1 MMGLKDTTIDV
12 VGGNFYLRS
21 LYAMRICYGLR
32 EKCIDVTM
40 ICIGILNTNGV
51 ITIPWGEHNRIY
63 YFTDPVIGSNKKI
76 FIVDSE
82 NRILEYDNVQCV
94 HIDTLRGEVTSIPH
108 VEYALTEIHR
118 SLKITHGTFHD
129 EVPEQ
134 RMVVRF
140 LTGNEKVLE
149 IGGNIGRNSLVIAAI
164 QRQAIQRQ
172 NDGTGLTGLTG
183 SLVTLECDS
192 ATASQLRENRDING
206 MTFHVE
212 EAALSKRP
220 LVQTGTDNKIGNVT
234 QVWDVIQK
242 GAPPQGYTFVKTIRF
257 QELEHKYHVKFDT
270 LVLDCEGAF
279 YYILQDMPEILKGI
293 QLIIMEN
300 DYHDILHKQYVDDI
314 LHTNGFVVNYREC
327 GGWGPCYQNF
337 YEVWKKV

>member
-1 MMGLKDTTIDV
+1 M
-12 VGGNFYLRS
+12 
-21 LYAMRICYGLR
+21 
-32 EKCIDVTM
+32 
-40 ICIGILNTNGV
+40 LNTNGV

-63 YFTDPVIGSNKKI
+63 YFTDPMIGTYKKI
-76 FIVDSE
+76 FIVDEE
-82 NRILEYDNVQCV
+82 NHVLEYDHTQCV
-94 HIDTLRGEVTSIPH
+94 HIDTLRGEVTCVKNI
-108 VEYALTEIHR
+108 EYALTEIHR
-118 SLKITHGTFHD
+118 SLKIEYGTFMD

-134 RMVVRF
+134 RMAVRY
-140 LTGNEKVLE
+140 LTGSEKVLE

-164 QRQAIQRQ
+164 QLR
-172 NDGTGLTGLTG
+172 NPSGGH
-183 SLVTLECDS
+183 LVTLECDPT
-192 ATASQLRENRDING
+192 TAKQLRENRDQNK

-234 QVWDVIQK
+234 QVWDVIHQ
-242 GAPPQGYTFVKTIRF
+242 GAPPQGSTFVNTIRF
-257 QELEHKYHVKFDT
+257 HELEHKYRTVFDT

-293 QLIIMEN
+293 RLIIMEN
-300 DYHDILHKQYVDDI
+300 DYHDILHKTFVDGV
-314 LHTNGFVVNYREC
+314 LQANGFVVEYREC